1 MVYERNDRDDP
12 EFAKEVAGSLGSFST
27 ANQGSVDNLN
37 EQLRH
42 KCLLVDHLK
51 NQMYTIEKTI
61 RNRMSQYFE
70 KIRAHDQQRI
80 Q

>member
-1 MVYERNDRDDP
+1 MVYDGNDRDDP
-12 EFAKEVAGSLGSFST
+12 KFTKEVAGLLGSFST
-27 ANQGSVDNLN
+27 ANQWSVDNLN

-61 RNRMSQYFE
+61 RNTMIQYFE
-70 KIRAHDQQRI
+70 KIRAHD
-80 Q
+80 